1 MPWLRHG
8 IMATV
13 FGSLQS
19 YLQSGGRLLRSCSLV
34 GKRDVTVQDHGG
46 NWWRHGSLNDDR
58 VWRLDDTSRILANL
72 RADTFSGDDGEPDPP
87 PQPFVCPRC
96 LVASTI
102 RRGLVEALARC
113 ANCGLEF
120 DWRRGARPVLQSDGV
135 LSEHA
140 GPLFRPRQVKRLPDT
155 VDKWKK
161 VYWQA
166 KNSKTMTFGQAAG
179 LFFQKHGYFPPRTLP
194 MMPRERFDWYLA
206 VSRVPFTALRNE
218 EEG

>member
-1 MPWLRHG
+1 
-8 IMATV
+8 
-13 FGSLQS
+13 
-19 YLQSGGRLLRSCSLV
+19 
-34 GKRDVTVQDHGG
+34 
-46 NWWRHGSLNDDR
+46 
-58 VWRLDDTSRILANL
+58 
-72 RADTFSGDDGEPDPP
+72 
-87 PQPFVCPRC
+87 
-96 LVASTI
+96 
-102 RRGLVEALARC
+102 VEALARC